1 MYGWRSFRILILLM
15 LLSVAGYAQQSR
27 YLVQIELL
35 QVYLSGICVLNDEGD
50 ITKGA
55 VFNEF
60 GVSTFSFEYQ
70 KDKERIKLTQI
81 MPAMNRC
88 YLKRQLKKDLKA
100 IVKQLPGNVVY
111 ENKKYQLKYT
121 FTPLSDETPE

>member
-1 MYGWRSFRILILLM
+1 
-15 LLSVAGYAQQSR
+15 
-27 YLVQIELL
+27 
-35 QVYLSGICVLNDEGD
+35 
-50 ITKGA
+50 
-55 VFNEF
+55 
-60 GVSTFSFEYQ
+60 
-70 KDKERIKLTQI
+70 

>member
-1 MYGWRSFRILILLM
+1 MRADGIRCTDDRAEIVRI
-15 LLSVAGYAQQSR
+15 
-27 YLVQIELL
+27 
-35 QVYLSGICVLNDEGD
+35 ND
-50 ITKGA
+50 II
-55 VFNEF
+55 
-60 GVSTFSFEYQ
+60 Q